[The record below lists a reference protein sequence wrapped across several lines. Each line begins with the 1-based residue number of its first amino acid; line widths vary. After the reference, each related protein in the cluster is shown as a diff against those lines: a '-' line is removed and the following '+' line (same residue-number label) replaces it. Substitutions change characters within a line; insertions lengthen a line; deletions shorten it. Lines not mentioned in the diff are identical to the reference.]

1 MKSEALLVQVT
12 WTESADRLLQ
22 QRDRF
27 TQRAIRQEFEAV
39 AASESSVRPRSIEFD
54 AARQGYLTAVADER
68 YSVVWYLENDAA
80 VVRAVVPTTRFP
92 AETPNLKARVQNI
105 VQLESNGAVNVE

>member
-1 MKSEALLVQVT
+1 MKLEALLVQVT

-68 YSVVWYLENDAA
+68 YSVVWYRENDAA

-92 AETPNLKARVQNI
+92 PETPNLKARVQNI